1 MPGNKSIER
10 LYSPLWS
17 VWRSESDPGRGKAS
31 QSLLW
36 NLWRRER
43 SGNETRSSALFGLV
57 QTRRDGG
64 GRAWKVMGLTLGG
77 GAKGAGAAKGAGKA
91 SIADGPDGRRV
102 VQSQGR

>member
-43 SGNETRSSALFGLV
+43 AGAETRASALFGLV

-64 GRAWKVMGLTLGG
+64 GRSWKVLGLTLGG
-77 GAKGAGAAKGAGKA
+77 GAKGAQAATGAEKA
-91 SIADGPDGRRV
+91 SIAGGPRWAGV
-102 VQSQGR
+102 VQSRGR